1 MKADDIGFQK
11 YFHIPGQDLVLR
23 WVEPGNANALEGR
36 ESTQAKCT
44 SDAARHSGKRRN
56 SNECFGGTGWRYN
69 VDEMKWMMDWMFVRG
84 VNLLLPHAFYY
95 SVRGQRYNER
105 PPDVGP
111 NNLWWP
117 HYRMISNYI
126 KRMCWL
132 MTDSVNQAEVA
143 VICEKDYMSW
153 RIAKPFF
160 LNQIE
165 FNYLEDSMFL
175 SDECRLDGNFLV
187 MRKQRYSIIVIED
200 SFPIKGAF
208 MKKLE
213 KFIQNGGRVVL
224 YKTDG
229 MARFESDYGII
240 ETGSDEMLVEVIER
254 LCSRTVKLLPFNPD
268 LRVSFIK
275 KGGVDFYL
283 LVNEGEKTI
292 VGKLILPYCGKI
304 EAWDPWRCKITHVK
318 GEKIH
323 TEQKNM
329 AWIPLILDRRESI
342 IIAVYSDEHGE
353 EEFCAIEDVY
363 DFFEPGYKDTLKIN
377 FSTNWT
383 VEGSP
388 VDIGATEAFK
398 SWPQIKE
405 LEWYSGTVS
414 YSNTFTV
421 DKLLE
426 TCKINLCCGEVH
438 DFVQVYVNSVD
449 AGIKFWKPFMF
460 DITHQVKE
468 GENRI
473 AIHVT
478 NSLANR
484 YGRETRL
491 SGLIGPV
498 EIYLQ
503 MRD

>member
-1 MKADDIGFQK
+1 MEIEFSVTEAINTGDVMKKIMYDCSIENIVSIQVARKLSGTEIDPDSIVVVQKGCDLSDFIFPEHEYLTVLVFIEDFTGGVIRGIHFGEDDHEPGAPLYPDVLNPDACRKFLSIVYETFYRRFGQYFGNTVKAIFTDEPRPLAKRSPSYFKPWTGGFLQYLLENGFKEEHLPFLWYDGGERTTGIRREYERIVYKKLAEAFYKPLSDWCAAHNIALAGHPMKADDIGFQK

-69 VDEMKWMMDWMFVRG
+69 VDEMKWMMDWLFVRG

-187 MRKQRYSIIVIED
+187 LRKQRYSIIVIED

-208 MKKLE
+208 VKKLE

-240 ETGSDEMLVEVIER
+240 ETGSDEMLVEVIEKIVQPN
-254 LCSRTVKLLPFNPD
+254 S
-268 LRVSFIK
+268 
-275 KGGVDFYL
+275 
-283 LVNEGEKTI
+283 KT
-292 VGKLILPYCGKI
+292 
-304 EAWDPWRCKITHVK
+304 A
-318 GEKIH
+318 
-323 TEQKNM
+323 
-329 AWIPLILDRRESI
+329 
-342 IIAVYSDEHGE
+342 
-353 EEFCAIEDVY
+353 
-363 DFFEPGYKDTLKIN
+363 
-377 FSTNWT
+377 
-383 VEGSP
+383 
-388 VDIGATEAFK
+388 AF
-398 SWPQIKE
+398 
-405 LEWYSGTVS
+405 
-414 YSNTFTV
+414 
-421 DKLLE
+421 
-426 TCKINLCCGEVH
+426 
-438 DFVQVYVNSVD
+438 
-449 AGIKFWKPFMF
+449 
-460 DITHQVKE
+460 
-468 GENRI
+468 
-473 AIHVT
+473 
-478 NSLANR
+478 
-484 YGRETRL
+484 
-491 SGLIGPV
+491 
-498 EIYLQ
+498 
-503 MRD
+503 